1 MSRHYFL
8 KEKQMKQFK
17 YRFCAA
23 GFAFGIAVGLALASP
38 AWAQQPDPVLQDV
51 NADWSAVST
60 AQKHF
65 VADVDKLIMEL
76 NAMKKENAELK
87 AKGAAMVSP
96 KAAPTPPVPN
106 TDQAK

>member
-65 VADVDKLIMEL
+65 VADVDKLIVEL
-76 NAMKKENAELK
+76 NAVKKEIAELK
-87 AKGAAMVSP
+87 AA
-96 KAAPTPPVPN
+96 KAPPPPPPPAPI
-106 TDQAK
+106 AKPAK